1 MLLKGYVFHYLP
13 FFFWF
18 LYGPLSDFNH
28 FVSVTKKI
36 GSNPK
41 ILFVRLHSTQG
52 EKIFTSGHRMRLQ
65 LKVTCVFKRK

>member
-1 MLLKGYVFHYLP
+1 MLLKGYVFHGSP
-13 FFFWF
+13 FFPGFSVAPF
-18 LYGPLSDFNH
+18 LILIILCLQQ
-28 FVSVTKKI
+28 KKI

-52 EKIFTSGHRMRLQ
+52 EKIFTSGHRMILA